1 MNIHKNKLILC
12 FMIYLVYLSNC
23 SSIAVSR
30 VTRETTMK
38 SVASST
44 KTSTSRTT
52 QSSTMATRPTPNDRW
67 LALKH
72 IKNIHIKNG
81 VAFLRAFLAGKKSDQ
96 PRSTRQSYK

>member
-1 MNIHKNKLILC
+1 
-12 FMIYLVYLSNC
+12 MIYLVYLSNC

-52 QSSTMATRPTPNDRW
+52 QSSTMATRPTPKNKF
-67 LALKH
+67 LALK
-72 IKNIHIKNG
+72 IKKWGNHFTLKRIKQAI
-81 VAFLRAFLAGKKSDQ
+81 V
-96 PRSTRQSYK
+96 